1 MRSVLTAA
9 ARQTPFRQPPLLS
22 RHSARSRT
30 VFSRPS
36 SQTTMRPLTTDIL
49 NPAIRN
55 VEYAVRGE
63 LALKAE
69 FYRELLKKPDHGLP
83 FNKVISSNIGNPQQK
98 GLDQKPLTFSRQVC
112 LEFLF
117 LSLSFRQRALTSYTG
132 GCVDRVSRTVQYR
145 CVFIPERRSREGQ
158 RALGRNWIY
167 RCLYAQSRRTAHSTT
182 CFGIHL

>member
-1 MRSVLTAA
+1 
-9 ARQTPFRQPPLLS
+9 
-22 RHSARSRT
+22 
-30 VFSRPS
+30 
-36 SQTTMRPLTTDIL
+36 MRPLTTDIL

-112 LEFLF
+112 LESF
-117 LSLSFRQRALTSYTG
+117 SLRHMALTSII
-132 GCVDRVSRTVQYR
+132 
-145 CVFIPERRSREGQ
+145 F
-158 RALGRNWIY
+158 IY
-167 RCLYAQSRRTAHSTT
+167 RWLR
-182 CFGIHL
+182 